1 MDRKVI
7 FDKPIIKE
15 IQYAQ
20 SVKINKIKKQEHLT
34 KEKIDG
40 KLKDIN
46 NYNGNWSSYCNHKAG
61 NGHRKSED
69 IL

>member
-46 NYNGNWSSYCNHKAG
+46 NYNGNWSGYYNHKAV